1 MATTGNGPGSSGT
14 GTTNWD
20 TTTQQPRDRVA
31 ANSSQGL
38 GQTLRDTTYKQ
49 IDDRKTRASDTLGNI
64 AGAVR
69 GMTQPLR
76 DGGQSGIADYVNQAA
91 DGIERWAADLKRQD
105 VDDALRAAQQ
115 FARRQPALFL
125 GVAFTAG
132 MLAARFLKSS
142 GGASE
147 RGQYVASRGP
157 RPMGSNQFAGSP
169 YDTTSGD
176 LPRLTSDRYPNPTG
190 EVI

>member
-1 MATTGNGPGSSGT
+1 MATTGSGPGSSGT
-14 GTTNWD
+14 GTTNWQ

-31 ANSSQGL
+31 AESSQGL
-38 GQTLRDTTYKQ
+38 KQTLRDTTYKQ
-49 IDDRKTRASDTLGNI
+49 IDDRKARASDTLGSI

-76 DGGQSGIADYVNQAA
+76 EGGQSGIADYVNQAA

-125 GVAFTAG
+125 GMAFTAG

-142 GGASE
+142 SSGPEAGRYSAGG
-147 RGQYVASRGP
+147 GP
-157 RPMGSNQFAGSP
+157 RPMGSNPYAGAGF
-169 YDTTSGD
+169 DTTSGD
-176 LPRLTSDRYPNPTG
+176 VPRLSSDRYPNPTG